1 MTKNNNQINELTRNG
16 SSSTL
21 GSDLSLPSASFLFTK
36 SLKSDLDDIE
46 HINDNMNDNE
56 NKKFLIT
63 YTKNRK
69 NKLNKMALFSLAFLF
84 FIQLF
89 LTSIGFYLQYKY
101 LKNENEIFQ
110 LKVNTFLTKF
120 IDEYNYNLNNNIDDI
135 DDEDE
140 YNENNKNEDGF
151 MILNLTHPIN
161 LSQESKNILYNFDQN
176 MFNTVL
182 DRNLKS
188 ARAKRSA
195 KKASQIVHRRRN
207 NLTNNNNNNKSGL
220 HEQVDGS
227 INPTDS
233 FLIQAYSKISVSTLA
248 QYCSATREHCPPSPP
263 GPAGPPGP
271 IGPPGFPGPKGEKGE
286 RGEPGPKGTRGISGR
301 SGDRGE
307 KGDKG
312 SLGLQGPKGEQ
323 GIKIN

>member
-1 MTKNNNQINELTRNG
+1 
-16 SSSTL
+16 
-21 GSDLSLPSASFLFTK
+21 
-36 SLKSDLDDIE
+36 
-46 HINDNMNDNE
+46 
-56 NKKFLIT
+56 
-63 YTKNRK
+63 
-69 NKLNKMALFSLAFLF
+69 
-84 FIQLF
+84 
-89 LTSIGFYLQYKY
+89 
-101 LKNENEIFQ
+101 
-110 LKVNTFLTKF
+110 
-120 IDEYNYNLNNNIDDI
+120 
-135 DDEDE
+135 
-140 YNENNKNEDGF
+140 
-151 MILNLTHPIN
+151 
-161 LSQESKNILYNFDQN
+161 

-195 KKASQIVHRRRN
+195 KKASQIVHKRRN
-207 NLTNNNNNNKSGL
+207 NLTNNNNKSGL

-312 SLGLQGPKGEQ
+312 SLGIQGPKGEQ
-323 GIKIN
+323 GIKINKCLINNILLISLNDRFINELFLTKLKLFININCKGPPGKDGKDGKDGVSNLIGLKG